1 MNSKQWSED
10 RATRLGEMLP
20 FGLLFKSQGELF
32 GEIVVQNSS
41 NNFGLL
47 LSKATLIST
56 FKAGFV
62 LGILRV

>member
-10 RATRLGEMLP
+10 RVTRLGEMLP

-32 GEIVVQNSS
+32 VVVQNSS

-47 LSKATLIST
+47 LSKAPLIST
-56 FKAGFV
+56 LKAGFI